1 MTTATPFSG
10 VWCPSITPMDNE
22 GKVDLAG
29 LSQHIARLSAAK
41 IDVILL
47 MGSIGEFASFSLEER
62 LLLIREARA
71 MTSMPMVVNVSS
83 TCVKDILWMAEE
95 AYRTGYDAVMV
106 LPPYYYGQTP
116 QQLLSYYRALGK
128 AFSGKW
134 FAYNF
139 PARTGCDLT
148 PELVAALAAEF
159 PHFAGIKDT
168 VDCQSH
174 TRSMILAT
182 QAVRDDFAVLSGYD
196 EYYIPNLLA
205 GGAGV
210 ISGLNNVMPELFVKA
225 REAWQQGDLA
235 GLQAAQREIGKFMAI
250 YSIGDDFV
258 TTIKTVVSRKF
269 GYCAPTSRNAGG
281 TLNEAQCKIL
291 DSIFAIQSA

>member
-1 MTTATPFSG
+1 MTGQTQFAG
-10 VWCPSITPMDNE
+10 VWCPSITPMDHD
-22 GKVDLAG
+22 GKIDLNG
-29 LSQHIARLSAAK
+29 LKQHLSRLTAAK

-71 MTSMPMVVNVSS
+71 MSTLKMVANVSS
-83 TCVKDILWMAEE
+83 TCLQDVLLMAQE
-95 AYRTGYDAVMV
+95 AYRAGYDAVMV
-106 LPPYYYGQTP
+106 LPPYYYGQTSK
-116 QQLLSYYRALGK
+116 QLLSYFRQLGQQL
-128 AFSGKW
+128 SGKW

-148 PELVAALAAEF
+148 PKLVATLAAEF

-174 TRSMILAT
+174 TRSMIQAT
-182 QAVRDDFAVLSGYD
+182 RAVRNDFAVLSGYD

-205 GGAGV
+205 GGAGI
-210 ISGLNNVMPELFVKA
+210 ISGLNNVMPELFVSA
-225 REAWQQGDLA
+225 REAFRAGDLTA
-235 GLQAAQREIGKFMAI
+235 LRDIQQQIGVYMAI
-250 YSIGDDFV
+250 YAIGEDFV

-269 GYCAPTSRNAGG
+269 GYCSGVSRNAGG
-281 TLNEAQCKIL
+281 ALNEEECRTI
-291 DSIFAIQSA
+291 DEVFGR